1 VAETHQ
7 QLLLRKVVK
16 HIGREELAAQ
26 LSVPASLLDEWING
40 HANMP
45 VRKLVLLAQVQ
56 DKISRT

>member
-1 VAETHQ
+1 
-7 QLLLRKVVK
+7 
-16 HIGREELAAQ
+16 LAAQ